1 MLFPEPGEISLEI
14 AYSSEH
20 RVRQGDRPWI
30 VMSMI
35 STVDGAISLEGNSA
49 LLGGPTDRSV
59 FLHLHRGADSV
70 LVGAH
75 TVRQDTYSPLPAHQV
90 LVVASM
96 SGDLGR
102 NSQALLASG
111 NTRIVSGDVRDLVK
125 DLPGSVCVL
134 EGGPDLNGQMLAAD
148 LVDEV
153 CLTIA
158 PRFIGGQGGRI
169 SQGSWALRDP
179 WHLAHV
185 CQDDGFLFLRYLRS
199 SNNG

>member
-14 AYSSEH
+14 AYSAEH

-49 LLGGPTDRSV
+49 LLGGPTDRAV

-90 LVVASM
+90 LVVASI

-111 NTRIVSGDVRDLVK
+111 NTRIVSGDVRDFVK
-125 DLPGSVCVL
+125 DLPGSISTDKCWPLILLMRCASQSPHDLSEVRVGVSAKVRGLYAIRGIWRMCVKTKDFYFCVIYVHPTTA
-134 EGGPDLNGQMLAAD
+134 ETFSAKN
-148 LVDEV
+148 
-153 CLTIA
+153 
-158 PRFIGGQGGRI
+158 
-169 SQGSWALRDP
+169 
-179 WHLAHV
+179 
-185 CQDDGFLFLRYLRS
+185 
-199 SNNG
+199 